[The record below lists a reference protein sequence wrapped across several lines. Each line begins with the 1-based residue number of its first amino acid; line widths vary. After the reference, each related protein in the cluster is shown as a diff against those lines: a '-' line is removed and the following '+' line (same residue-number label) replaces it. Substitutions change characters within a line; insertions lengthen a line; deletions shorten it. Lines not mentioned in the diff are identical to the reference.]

1 MGPELNR
8 RQPEPDIP
16 NYTWRDWGNRAGIW
30 RLLDLIDEFAM
41 PLQVNLNSAIYDAC
55 PQIAHALRERGAE
68 IVGHGRSNA
77 ERQAEMDEAIERGMI
92 AEVSARIHREEG
104 KPAAGWMGPWANET
118 HLTPDLLREAG
129 DSYVMDWAMDEQ
141 PVWLKTRSGPLLS
154 VPYARPSNDITALHG
169 AKRAPALW
177 GDLLIDQFDEMLRQ
191 SEHEPL
197 LFKLSL
203 HPCLVGQAFRLKHLR
218 RAVMHIAAR
227 RDRVS
232 MARAGDIA
240 AHVIGM
246 PAGTVV

>member
-30 RLLDLIDEFAM
+30 RRLDLFDEFAM

-55 PQIAHALRERGAE
+55 PQIADALRERGAE

-77 ERQAEMDEAIERGMI
+77 ERQAEMDEAIERSMI

-141 PVWLKTRSGPLLS
+141 PVWLKTRSGRCSRCP
-154 VPYARPSNDITALHG
+154 
-169 AKRAPALW
+169 
-177 GDLLIDQFDEMLRQ
+177 M
-191 SEHEPL
+191 
-197 LFKLSL
+197 
-203 HPCLVGQAFRLKHLR
+203 
-218 RAVMHIAAR
+218 
-227 RDRVS
+227 RDRATTS
-232 MARAGDIA
+232 PPCTAPSSHRRCGA
-240 AHVIGM
+240 
-246 PAGTVV
+246 TC